1 MTTWIIHAVS
11 DENLA
16 FICCMV
22 LCLVYVIKAN
32 YYFLFASGWIYSSI
46 INSSLYHVLQFSI
59 LNCRKKSLYLKL
71 FTKHVHYMRC
81 NGCIFSIYCYLRDSL
96 ALCLHSLHIFISLQF
111 RIKDRKFCGA
121 LCYLHF
127 RSLIHTLAM
136 YICCTFPV
144 NFWSCG
150 GSILNTWESLRF
162 PHSYHRRQDQIL
174 VAFHKLLMFGHQYL
188 VLLQDIS
195 RGHLRS

>member
-96 ALCLHSLHIFISLQF
+96 ALCLHISISLQF
-111 RIKDRKFCGA
+111 RIKRLK
-121 LCYLHF
+121 
-127 RSLIHTLAM
+127 
-136 YICCTFPV
+136 
-144 NFWSCG
+144 
-150 GSILNTWESLRF
+150 ILWG
-162 PHSYHRRQDQIL
+162 I
-174 VAFHKLLMFGHQYL
+174 
-188 VLLQDIS
+188 VLLTFSQS
-195 RGHLRS
+195 NPHTGHVHLLHLPCEFLVMRR